1 MREELLSSVQ
11 MCVEAS
17 SQCLKIRRNPKS
29 NTRAKTKEELV
40 ELEDLEAREG
50 LVTGMG
56 KAGMITMDVASKD
69 STEDIIT
76 EAAMEIIRDSM
87 VAGTK
92 ATSNGTMALN
102 REGEEAGVNLVL
114 EGTPCLTLSATL

>member
-1 MREELLSSVQ
+1 M
-11 MCVEAS
+11 
-17 SQCLKIRRNPKS
+17 
-29 NTRAKTKEELV
+29 
-40 ELEDLEAREG
+40 EDLEAREG

-56 KAGMITMDVASKD
+56 KAGMTTMDVASKD

-114 EGTPCLTLSATL
+114 EGTPCLILSATL